1 MLVPPIFLS
10 IMEAAAIASTLS
22 IDAFTAGF
30 AYGSKKIRIPFSSV
44 QIITLICCAV
54 TGLSLFLGHILRPF
68 LPEWLAVGIAFTV
81 LFLIGLTK
89 LLDGIVKTIIRKY
102 TGLDRAFRFSVFDLK
117 FILRLYADPEAAD
130 KDVSAHISYGEA
142 AVLAVS
148 LSLDSMAVGFAAALA
163 GVNPWALIGWS
174 LITNTVAIV
183 LGRKLGFNLANKL
196 PFNIT
201 WLGGL
206 VLMGLAISHLF

>member
-1 MLVPPIFLS
+1 
-10 IMEAAAIASTLS
+10 MEAAAIASTLS

-44 QIITLICCAV
+44 QIITLICCVV
-54 TGLSLFLGHILRPF
+54 TGLSLFLGHVLRPF

-174 LITNTVAIV
+174 LITNTVAIM